1 MTSGSTT
8 TPRSG
13 DAAPGAPRPAA
24 VIIVLCAA
32 GICVALVQ
40 AMIFPLV
47 PSLPGLLDTSAA
59 DATWV
64 VSATLMAAAVAT
76 PVSGR
81 LGDMVGKRRV
91 ILASLGFLILGS
103 LVCAASSS
111 LLPMIVGR
119 ALQGLAMGTIPLGIS
134 VMREELT
141 TRQMATGIAVMSATM
156 GIGGS
161 IGMPLSALVLAVASW
176 RAMFL
181 LVALLASVCAVA
193 VLVVV
198 PPSRVARPGRFDLV
212 GALGLAVVLVAFLLV
227 VTRGQEWGWASPPIA
242 ALALLVVVVLAWWT
256 RFELRRRDALVDLR
270 VAARPT
276 MVWANLAALALGFSM
291 YPQGLAFPQM
301 MNAPAST
308 GYGLGLDMVIAG
320 LVIGIGGLTMLLL
333 APLAARFIVVRGA
346 RVSLMVAGVLVAV
359 SYLVPLV
366 WYDEPWYFALASIVM
381 CAGLAFG
388 MGALPQLVM
397 SAVPVG
403 ETGAANGVNA
413 LMRSLGL
420 AVSGAV
426 VSIVLASSTLDAGG
440 ATYPTLG
447 SLRLSYAVTLLAAL
461 LVVVCAWRV
470 PRAGVAGVGAVG
482 AGPAERS

>member
-1 MTSGSTT
+1 MIT
-8 TPRSG
+8 
-13 DAAPGAPRPAA
+13 
-24 VIIVLCAA
+24 VLCAA

-47 PSLPGLLDTSAA
+47 PSLPGMLDTSAA

-91 ILASLGFLILGS
+91 VLANLGFLVLGS
-103 LVCAASSS
+103 LLCAASSS
-111 LLPMIVGR
+111 LLPMVAGR

-134 VMREELT
+134 IMREELT
-141 TRQMATGIAVMSATM
+141 ARQMATGIAVMSATM

-176 RAMFL
+176 QMMFL
-181 LVALLASVCAVA
+181 LVGALGAVCALA
-193 VLVVV
+193 VLLVV
-198 PPSRVARPGRFDLV
+198 PPSRVTTPGRFDLV
-212 GALGLAVVLVAFLLV
+212 GALGLAVVLVSLLLV
-227 VTRGQEWGWASPPIA
+227 VTRGSEWGWGSARIVG
-242 ALALLVVVVLAWWT
+242 LAVTVVVVLGWWV
-256 RFELRRRDALVDLR
+256 RFELRTRDALVDLR
-270 VAARPT
+270 VSARPT
-276 MVWANLAALALGFSM
+276 MVWANLAALALGFAM

-301 MNAPAST
+301 LNAPTST
-308 GYGLGLDMVIAG
+308 GYGLGVDMVVAG
-320 LVIGIGGLTMLLL
+320 LVIGTGGLTMLLM

-346 RVSLMVAGVLVAV
+346 RASLAVAGCLAAL
-359 SYLVPLV
+359 SYALPLV
-366 WYDEPWYFALASIVM
+366 WHDEPWHFALASIVM
-381 CAGLAFG
+381 CGGLAFG

-403 ETGAANGVNA
+403 ESGAANGVNA

-426 VSIVLASSTLDAGG
+426 VSIVLATSTVEAGG
-440 ATYPTLG
+440 ATYP
-447 SLRLSYAVTLLAAL
+447 SLSSLQLSYGVTLLAAL

-470 PRAGVAGVGAVG
+470 PRAGAVVAGA
-482 AGPAERS
+482 AGR